1 MSTPVERTGSPTPG
15 RASERREGASAEAE
29 ALIHKT
35 RDARGAVTL
44 TLNRPQAFN
53 ALSEALLTALQRE
66 LDALETDDSARVL
79 VLAGAGKAFCAG
91 HDLREMRA
99 QPSLEYYQR
108 LFTQCSQVMLTLRR
122 LPIPVIARVH
132 GIATAAGCQLVAQC
146 DLAVAASDAR
156 FAVSGVNLG
165 LFCSTPGVP
174 LSRNLPL
181 KSAFEML
188 VTGDFIDAATAL
200 DRGLVNRVVAPEAL
214 DAEVEKLVAS
224 IVRKP
229 RVAIAL
235 GKELFYRQSELP
247 LAAAYEAASRTIAH
261 NMMEA
266 VALEGVQ
273 AFIDKR
279 PPRWE

>member
-1 MSTPVERTGSPTPG
+1 MN
-15 RASERREGASAEAE
+15 ASARPTGDRDPALQQAE
-29 ALIHKT
+29 ALIRRD
-35 RDARGAVTL
+35 RDARSVVTL

-53 ALSEALLTALQRE
+53 ALSEALLEALQRE
-66 LDALETDDSARVL
+66 LDALETDESARVL

-174 LSRNLPL
+174 LSRNVPL
-181 KSAFEML
+181 KEAFEML
-188 VTGDFIDAATAL
+188 VTGDFIDAVTARE
-200 DRGLVNRVVAPEAL
+200 RGLVNRVVAPEAL
-214 DAEVEKLVAS
+214 DAEVEKLVAG
-224 IVRKP
+224 ILRKP

-235 GKELFYRQSELP
+235 GKGLFYRQAELP
-247 LAAAYEAASRTIAH
+247 VAAAYEAAGLTMAG

-279 PPRWE
+279 APRWE